1 MSTDD
6 AVFEFNEC
14 PIRVRVVAGAPWF
27 RGRDVATA
35 LGYARPQNA
44 LLDHVNVCDKLV
56 YAHNYDDT
64 NSKVDGPETGPS
76 DYTCGG
82 NENDGRGRY
91 NAPVYI
97 NISGVNALVL
107 GSKLA
112 AARAFK
118 HWVTSDVLPAIQRTG
133 KYHQS
138 TDDRGR
144 EDHSDAVDPASA
156 TNPIDLRAENEKLR
170 VQLAVER
177 ATAELRAEVA
187 TLRAKPTGVN
197 DPIAIARAVDAFE
210 LVSTSASFGAID
222 KIFFHDRLKNSLAG
236 ASTCAL
242 LAVDTTPGAA
252 PKTTDR
258 LLVPLSDS
266 VLKVTGRAFA
276 RPDYVP
282 LGKLVAAGYRARHGD
297 VAPPKVERFIDGGTR
312 MVNAYGG
319 DDVAWV
325 EDVVRGYYAA
335 PRAIGPSSSRKRGA
349 TTTGPPAKRAS
360 TTSQVAITCYTRA
373 T

>member
-14 PIRVRVVAGAPWF
+14 PIRVRVVAGEPWF
-27 RGRDVATA
+27 RGNDVAAA
-35 LGYARPQNA
+35 LGYKRADVAIYKNVDARDKRA
-44 LLDHVNVCDKLV
+44 LSALSVANIEMRSAYSNPRKGEGLEKDNIDVANIEMRSAYSNPRKGVGLEKDNIDV
-56 YAHNYDDT
+56 AFARNT
-64 NSKVDGPETGPS
+64 AATI
-76 DYTCGG
+76 
-82 NENDGRGRY
+82 
-91 NAPVYI
+91 YI
-97 NISGVNALVL
+97 NLSGVNALVF

-133 KYHQS
+133 EYRQS

-210 LVSTSASFGAID
+210 LVSTSASFSAID

-297 VAPPKVERFIDGGTR
+297 VAPPKVERFIAHGER
-312 MVNAYGG
+312 
-319 DDVAWV
+319 
-325 EDVVRGYYAA
+325 VR
-335 PRAIGPSSSRKRGA
+335 RR
-349 TTTGPPAKRAS
+349 
-360 TTSQVAITCYTRA
+360 
-373 T
+373 

>member
-1 MSTDD
+1 M
-6 AVFEFNEC
+6 
-14 PIRVRVVAGAPWF
+14 
-27 RGRDVATA
+27 RGDVAAA
-35 LGYARPQNA
+35 LGYKRADVAIYKNVDARDKRTLSA
-44 LLDHVNVCDKLV
+44 LSVANIEMRSAYSNPRKGVGLEKDNIDVAFARNT
-56 YAHNYDDT
+56 AAT
-64 NSKVDGPETGPS
+64 I
-76 DYTCGG
+76 
-82 NENDGRGRY
+82 
-91 NAPVYI
+91 YI
-97 NISGVNALVL
+97 NLSGVNALVF

-133 KYHQS
+133 EYRQS

-197 DPIAIARAVDAFE
+197 DPVEVARVYADVTKTYAM
-210 LVSTSASFGAID
+210 VATSDCFSAID

-258 LLVPLSDS
+258 LLVPLSEQRPQSNRSRVRSSRLRAARQTRCCRLPRASRRRRAAEGRTLHRRRDAHGEPRRPI
-266 VLKVTGRAFA
+266 LKRISRTRSRDTFLPTPPTTP
-276 RPDYVP
+276 RCFIM
-282 LGKLVAAGYRARHGD
+282 RGD
-297 VAPPKVERFIDGGTR
+297 VVMGAGPVVSIFSQRHKPGRTRTPPIARSATSRVKSETDG
-312 MVNAYGG
+312 
-319 DDVAWV
+319 
-325 EDVVRGYYAA
+325 
-335 PRAIGPSSSRKRGA
+335 
-349 TTTGPPAKRAS
+349 
-360 TTSQVAITCYTRA
+360 
-373 T
+373 